1 MFDRAQSLSDQSKR
15 KANLLA
21 QQVLWLVLG
30 LLLSLS
36 GFAANA
42 SSQASQAELS
52 AYKDLQQIKLDALKE
67 AQHKEAEI
75 WKVKAEA
82 LDKRID
88 DQLSQV
94 SRSVDQFGV
103 VVGLL
108 GLLITVIAALVGF
121 FAYQDL
127 RSVAIKAAQ
136 EQAASTAT
144 SWHEKYSSD
153 LQETIQTLEDLAKGR
168 IDALKVYANQEAQAL
183 FAIQQKLGYDH
194 AYIFA
199 AIKNFYTNEKRIAA
213 AAPGALLPPDTA
225 DPEFETLS
233 SKAREAFEAKRY
245 AVAWDYWN
253 LADINFPQTDRY
265 RAFEIRI
272 GLSISH
278 RAFYGKGYGLRG
290 SEYSGCPIPLVPI
303 YLHECA
309 DSHAQDG
316 KLSEAIRFYEKTF
329 QHVNPDE
336 IQSGDFPSKVVL
348 SATVSARVLR
358 LLIAKRIAQ
367 EDTNFRVHDNDVL
380 AALEEGDKV
389 ASLPSN
395 GIAIGIRAYV
405 HQLLGHSSEAK
416 RDLQK
421 AFGSKENGGADV
433 LECLGYLLK
442 LYPIPQD
449 PGMRELVDRLWRD
462 FQASNRH

>member
-42 SSQASQAELS
+42 PSQASQAELS

-67 AQHKEAEI
+67 AQQKEAEI
-75 WKVKAEA
+75 WKAKAEA

-94 SRSVDQFGV
+94 SRSVDQFGIV
-103 VVGLL
+103 AGVL
-108 GLLITVIAALVGF
+108 GLLITLVVALAGF
-121 FAYQDL
+121 FAYKNAKSD
-127 RSVAIKAAQ
+127 AIKAAQ
-136 EQAASTAT
+136 GQAASFAK
-144 SWHEKYSSD
+144 SWFEKHSTD
-153 LQETIQTLEDLAKGR
+153 LQEKIQVLEDLAKGH
-168 IDALKVYANQEAQAL
+168 IDAVKDYASQEAQAL

-213 AAPGALLPPDTA
+213 APGALLPPDTA

-245 AVAWDYWN
+245 ADAWDYWN
-253 LADINFPQTDRY
+253 LADIKCFQTINYRY
-265 RAFEIRI
+265 IEIRI

-278 RAFYGKGYGLRG
+278 RACYGKGYGL
-290 SEYSGCPIPLVPI
+290 SANEYMGYPPSLAPI
-303 YLHECA
+303 YVHELA
-309 DSHAQDG
+309 DSHTQDG
-316 KLSEAIRFYEKTF
+316 KLREAIRFYE
-329 QHVNPDE
+329 QAERVVGPHQIN
-336 IQSGDFPSKVVL
+336 SGEFPSKVFW
-348 SATVSARVLR
+348 SATISACVLR
-358 LLIAKRIAQ
+358 LLIAKRMAHRD
-367 EDTNFRVHDNDVL
+367 ENFQYHDNDVL
-380 AALEEGDKV
+380 VALEDGGKLG
-389 ASLPSN
+389 SSPSN
-395 GIAIGIRAYV
+395 GIAIAIRAYV
-405 HQLLGHSSEAK
+405 HQLLGHSSKAE

-421 AFGSKENGGADV
+421 AFDLTENGGADV
-433 LECLGYLLK
+433 RECLGHLLG
-442 LYPIPQD
+442 LYSIPQD
-449 PGMRELVDRLWRD
+449 QGMRELVDRLWRD